1 MTGFGDEA
9 AFIDA
14 LPAGFAPR
22 TAGAREF
29 APPRRTL
36 PLVSPGGIPIDVSL
50 AALPFE
56 DTMMNRSVE
65 IEFLP
70 GERLRVCSLED
81 LAIMKLFA
89 GRDIDLRDARTV
101 VIRRR
106 TRDWDYIESN
116 LATLD
121 ELRGA
126 SGLIEAAG
134 RLRSTAPPSNPRPG
148 G

>member
-1 MTGFGDEA
+1 MT
-9 AFIDA
+9 
-14 LPAGFAPR
+14 
-22 TAGAREF
+22 
-29 APPRRTL
+29 
-36 PLVSPGGIPIDVSL
+36 
-50 AALPFE
+50 
-56 DTMMNRSVE
+56 NRSVE

-70 GERLRVCSLED
+70 GERLRVCSPED
-81 LAIMKLFA
+81 LVIMKLFA
-89 GRDIDLRDARTV
+89 GRDTDLRDARTV

-106 TRDWDYIESN
+106 TLDWDYIESN

-121 ELRGA
+121 ELRGT